1 MEVEVNVQ
9 DYMNAMLECWRLIL
23 GVFLSA
29 LVVSAVISF
38 WQPSSYEASV
48 TMFEPTYRVIAGVR
62 IESTDQAQKLH
73 TSLGRISALEKQ
85 VVEALQST
93 HSSAEKYPDAL

>member
-1 MEVEVNVQ
+1 MEVEINVQ
-9 DYMNAMLECWRLIL
+9 DYIKAILECWTPII
-23 GVFLSA
+23 GVLPSA

-73 TSLGRISALEKQ
+73 TSLARISALEKQ

-93 HSSAEKYPDAL
+93 LSSAEKYPGAL